1 MNDFGARKFQT
12 GQRVYFVGYDQVGLY
27 RMHHQHGGAVVTRYR
42 SRADA
47 STRDHIYGVECD
59 CGYTTWTTRASLGI
73 TPVYRE
79 RREHALARLPTGVR
93 VEAER
98 EPLPEM
104 GATCERCNGW
114 IDRTRDEEGMDYGH
128 CVMCGSRTY

>member
-1 MNDFGARKFQT
+1 MNDFGTRKFQT

-73 TPVYRE
+73 TPVYRDRCVKVLNRRLMGE
-79 RREHALARLPTGVR
+79 RS
-93 VEAER
+93 EAEH
-98 EPLPEM
+98 EPLPEV
-104 GATCERCNGW
+104 GTTCERCGGW
-114 IDRTRDEEGMDYGH
+114 ISRTMDEDGTNYAH
-128 CVMCGSRTY
+128 CVMCGATKY